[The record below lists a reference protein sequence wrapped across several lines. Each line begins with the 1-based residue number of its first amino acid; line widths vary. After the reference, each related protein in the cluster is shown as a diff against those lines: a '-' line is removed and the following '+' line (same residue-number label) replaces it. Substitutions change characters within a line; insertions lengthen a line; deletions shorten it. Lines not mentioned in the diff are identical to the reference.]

1 MSKQEEIQRLSE
13 SNKRLRLSFVRL
25 FLMTDDEF
33 KNLKE
38 KVDKNLS
45 NAISEMKK
53 KYIEDIESANK
64 RLNTKIEY
72 SDENFL
78 NHIKENLDM
87 LYYKILQL

>member
-87 LYYKILQL
+87 LYYKIL

>member
-64 RLNTKIEY
+64 RLNAKIEY

-87 LYYKILQL
+87 LYYKIL

>member
-64 RLNTKIEY
+64 ILNTKIEY

-87 LYYKILQL
+87 LYYKIL

>member
-64 RLNTKIEY
+64 RLNAKIEY